1 MTSIPK
7 DERPSCTG
15 ADGFPSS
22 LTAFADQYRLIER
35 QMKDHLHSGRP
46 PARLDA
52 ARMRLHEIV
61 ILRMKTWLPAETLE
75 RLRQAEGWRRGE
87 VRVRHHIMKRFRED
101 IQI

>member
-35 QMKDHLHSGRP
+35 QKKDHLNG
-46 PARLDA
+46 
-52 ARMRLHEIV
+52 I
-61 ILRMKTWLPAETLE
+61 
-75 RLRQAEGWRRGE
+75 
-87 VRVRHHIMKRFRED
+87 
-101 IQI
+101 